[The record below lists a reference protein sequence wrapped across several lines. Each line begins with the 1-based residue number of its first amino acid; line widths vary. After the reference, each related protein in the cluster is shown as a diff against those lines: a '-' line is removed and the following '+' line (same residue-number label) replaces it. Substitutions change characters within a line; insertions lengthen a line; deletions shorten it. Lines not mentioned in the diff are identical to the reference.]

1 MLCILEGYCLFIER
15 HLHQRCCT
23 YVPSTNVSNYV
34 HDFYDNVAR
43 LKLETAGATLR
54 EWLSGL
60 GGSMFSE
67 IVEIA
72 LPFVLPIIMLYVVV
86 NFALCLF
93 HRMTAPPINPP
104 RVLPRSCWPPSGW
117 PTRVAQS
124 VARSGAQNVATFLRL
139 SLPLGPFIL
148 FRLTTLLRERW
159 ELLKKGGPSLPSR
172 GRCLDSRF
180 PLFFLFFI
188 CFGLIMSSDFTEFVI
203 F

>member
-1 MLCILEGYCLFIER
+1 M
-15 HLHQRCCT
+15 
-23 YVPSTNVSNYV
+23 SNYV

-86 NFALCLF
+86 NFALCSF

-104 RVLPRSCWPPSGW
+104 GYCPDLVGPP
-117 PTRVAQS
+117 
-124 VARSGAQNVATFLRL
+124 
-139 SLPLGPFIL
+139 
-148 FRLTTLLRERW
+148 
-159 ELLKKGGPSLPSR
+159 
-172 GRCLDSRF
+172 
-180 PLFFLFFI
+180 
-188 CFGLIMSSDFTEFVI
+188 
-203 F
+203 